1 MRKQEDDAQNVVDA
15 IAYTNG
21 IDHDYPNLISYNS
34 SHI

>member
-21 IDHDYPNLISYNS
+21 IYHDYPNLISYNS